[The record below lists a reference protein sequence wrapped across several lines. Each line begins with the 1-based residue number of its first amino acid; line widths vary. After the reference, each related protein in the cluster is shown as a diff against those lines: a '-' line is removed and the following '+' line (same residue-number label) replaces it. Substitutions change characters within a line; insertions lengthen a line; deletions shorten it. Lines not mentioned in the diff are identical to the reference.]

1 MSFLTQLSLHNFR
14 CYTQSRLDNL
24 SSGFVVLH
32 GPNGA
37 GKTNILEAISLCCP
51 GRGLRSAKIADIQ
64 NCNASEAWGLS
75 ARVSTDGGEVSI
87 GTGMDPQTER
97 RIVRINGANAKSQTA
112 LADYVACTWLTP
124 QMDRLFIDGTATRRR
139 FLDRMVFTFDP
150 GHAGRITRYENA
162 MRQRAKILS
171 EEHYDAS
178 WVSGLETQMAET
190 GIAIAAARLDF
201 IERLQKTIDA
211 QSQEEEL
218 FFPKAS
224 IILRGTIEELLQNT
238 PAIECEN
245 LFHYQLEQSR
255 RQDGRQGGAATGPHK
270 TDMQVYFSARN
281 MAAEHCSTGEQ
292 KALLIGLILAQSRM
306 MEAERGMPPI
316 LLLDEIVAHLDK
328 DRRHALFD
336 RLAAMNTQVWMTGT
350 DMQSF
355 DSIKNAAQFFEIH
368 NAKIHLKETI
378 AA

>member
-1 MSFLTQLSLHNFR
+1 MS
-14 CYTQSRLDNL
+14 
-24 SSGFVVLH
+24 
-32 GPNGA
+32 
-37 GKTNILEAISLCCP
+37 
-51 GRGLRSAKIADIQ
+51 DIQ
-64 NCNASEAWGLS
+64 NCHAGEAWGLS
-75 ARVSTDGGEVSI
+75 ARVSTDGGEVAI
-87 GTGMDPQTER
+87 GTGIDPQTTR

-112 LADYVACTWLTP
+112 LADFIACSWLTP
-124 QMDRLFIDGTATRRR
+124 QMDRLFIDGAATRRR

-162 MRQRAKILS
+162 MRGRAKILS
-171 EEHYDAS
+171 EERYDPS
-178 WVSGLETQMAET
+178 WVGSLETQMAET

-201 IERLQKTIDA
+201 IQRLQKTIDA
-211 QSQEEEL
+211 QSHEEEL

-224 IILRGTIEELLQNT
+224 IAPRGTIEELLQNT

-245 LFHYQLEQSR
+245 LFRYQLEQSR
-255 RQDGRQGGAATGPHK
+255 TQDGRQGGAATGPHK

-306 MEAERGMPPI
+306 MQAERGMPPI
-316 LLLDEIVAHLDK
+316 LLLDEIAAHLDEE
-328 DRRHALFD
+328 RRRALFE

-350 DMQSF
+350 DRQSF
-355 DSIKNAAQFFEIH
+355 DSIKNTAQFFEIH
-368 NAKIHLKETI
+368 NADILSAETV